1 MRSALYAIG
10 KSTPDDRTSFAPS
23 PMSSMSD
30 NAQADNHAVQELD
43 TLVRHLADELAAFRR
58 RALTAESRLKEVE
71 SHEGG
76 AMALDLSAR
85 VNQLE
90 EENEKLRIRLDEAA
104 ARTRQMLDR
113 VRFLRQQAQTGG

>member
-1 MRSALYAIG
+1 
-10 KSTPDDRTSFAPS
+10 
-23 PMSSMSD
+23 MSD
-30 NAQADNHAVQELD
+30 NAQADNHAVKELD

-71 SHEGG
+71 NQDGG
-76 AMALDLSAR
+76 VMALDLSAR

-90 EENEKLRIRLDEAA
+90 EENEKLKTKLDEAA
-104 ARTRQMLDR
+104 ARTKQMLDR

>member
-1 MRSALYAIG
+1 
-10 KSTPDDRTSFAPS
+10 
-23 PMSSMSD
+23 MSD
-30 NAQADNHAVQELD
+30 NEQADNHAIQELD

-85 VNQLE
+85 INHLE
-90 EENEKLRIRLDEAA
+90 EENEKLRTKLDDAA
-104 ARTRQMLDR
+104 ARTKQMLDR
-113 VRFLRQQAQTGG
+113 VRFLRQQAQSGG

>member
-1 MRSALYAIG
+1 
-10 KSTPDDRTSFAPS
+10 
-23 PMSSMSD
+23 MSD
-30 NAQADNHAVQELD
+30 NAQADNHAIHELD

-90 EENEKLRIRLDEAA
+90 QENEQLRTRLDDAA

-113 VRFLRQQAQTGG
+113 VRFLRQQAQSGG

>member
-1 MRSALYAIG
+1 
-10 KSTPDDRTSFAPS
+10 
-23 PMSSMSD
+23 MSD
-30 NAQADNHAVQELD
+30 NAQADNRAVQELD
-43 TLVRHLADELAAFRR
+43 TLVRHLAEELAAFRR

-90 EENEKLRIRLDEAA
+90 EENEKLRSRLDDAA

-113 VRFLRQQAQTGG
+113 VRFLRQQAQAGG

>member
-1 MRSALYAIG
+1 
-10 KSTPDDRTSFAPS
+10 
-23 PMSSMSD
+23 MSD

-85 VNQLE
+85 LNQLE
-90 EENEKLRIRLDEAA
+90 EENEKLRSRLDDAA
-104 ARTRQMLDR
+104 ARTKQMLDR
-113 VRFLRQQAQTGG
+113 VRFLRKHAQTGG

>member
-1 MRSALYAIG
+1 
-10 KSTPDDRTSFAPS
+10 
-23 PMSSMSD
+23 MSD
-30 NAQADNHAVQELD
+30 NAQADNHAIHELD

-71 SHEGG
+71 SQEGG

-90 EENEKLRIRLDEAA
+90 EENEQLRTRLDDAA

-113 VRFLRQQAQTGG
+113 VRFLRQQAQSGG